1 LSPNGKVV
9 VMSLT
14 DSSNFHTLIL
24 CHNTSIDDELKNV
37 TNNVYGDKD
46 KEGQTFDLNK
56 DN

>member
-1 LSPNGKVV
+1 
-9 VMSLT
+9 MSLT